1 MGWYLLQHDS
11 VGNATRE
18 VRLDLKTVCSN
29 VFGHGRKGEN
39 NVKTVSQE
47 LLRRDVRFLG
57 DMLGGV
63 IRDLAGESA
72 LERVET
78 IRKLS
83 RERRAGDLSAE
94 SELTQV
100 IGSLDE
106 SETRVVTRA
115 FSIFFDLANLA
126 EDRHRVRVLR
136 SRERDRH
143 PHPRYESIGDA
154 ILRMRDAG
162 MTADAVQAALNRL
175 SIELVFTAH
184 PSEAKRRSHRSKIRR
199 MRQAL
204 EELERD
210 DLLPRERRKLEN
222 QLRTELV
229 VLWQSEFLRPSHP
242 TVLQEVRRGLSIAPR
257 LWEVVPEIYRDMRRA
272 LSECYP
278 ETEFHL
284 PLFLKFGSWIGGDR
298 DGHPHVTSGV
308 TRETL
313 QLLRA
318 AAIDAHLQRCQQLA
332 EFLSVSENEVVGA
345 EALKPRIAAAVSRW
359 PALEQ
364 AIGSMASMETWRQ
377 WLTLIEWRLQQ
388 SRAAMIGDVLP
399 PGAYRDGSELE
410 QDVRVLVESL
420 QENRARKILCEP
432 LLEWLDLVRVFGLHM
447 TGLDV
452 RQDARVY
459 REVMTEL
466 FARLQ
471 ITDDFASLAEDQRQ
485 ELLSRT
491 ISRASNIPREGL
503 SPQALETLDLFQL
516 LHDAIVA
523 FGPKCLGSH
532 VISMTSVPSDMLTVL
547 WLWRWAQVV
556 GSPSG
561 VDVAAFPEQLSIVP
575 LFEKIDD
582 LKRGPATLDAILNQP
597 LYAAH
602 LRHQG
607 SRQIVMIGYSDSTKD
622 GGYLAACWGLYR
634 AQSELKAVADR
645 HGVDLT
651 FFHGRGGSLG
661 RGGGPAAR
669 GIFSL
674 PPDALDGSLRLTEQ
688 GEVLAERYDDDQIA
702 YRHLEQVTSA
712 TLLASALPV
721 RAAKS
726 SWVKIMERIAQ
737 RSFQVYRE
745 LVDQPGFIEF
755 FGAATPI
762 DEIETLNI
770 GSRPARRRG
779 QRSLA
784 DLRAIPWVF
793 SWTQN
798 RCLIPAWYGLG
809 TVLTELTD
817 EETDDWQIAREMY
830 REWPFFQATIDNAA
844 LALAK
849 ADSFIAS
856 RYADLVESGDV
867 RRRIGAMILEQRDR
881 AHGAILSLTGD
892 MHLLS
897 NSPWLQASI
906 DARNPYIDPL
916 NLIQIELIQRRRRLA
931 AADGERVREL
941 LRLTVQGIA
950 AGMRTT
956 G

>member
-1 MGWYLLQHDS
+1 M
-11 VGNATRE
+11 
-18 VRLDLKTVCSN
+18 KP
-29 VFGHGRKGEN
+29 
-39 NVKTVSQE
+39 VSQE

-57 DMLGGV
+57 DMLGEV
-63 IRDLAGESA
+63 IRDLIGDKG
-72 LERVET
+72 LEQVEE

-83 RERRAGDLSAE
+83 RERRAGDQAAE
-94 SELTQV
+94 SRLSQA
-100 IGSLDE
+100 IASLDD
-106 SETRVVTRA
+106 SDARNVTRA

-126 EDRHRVRVLR
+126 EDRQRVRVLR
-136 SRERDRH
+136 SRERERH
-143 PHPRYESIGDA
+143 PQPRYESIGEA
-154 ILRMRDAG
+154 ILKLRDAG
-162 MTADAVQAALNRL
+162 LSAVAMQNALDRL

-199 MRQAL
+199 MRQIL

-210 DLLPRERRKLEN
+210 EHLPRERRKLEN
-222 QLRTELV
+222 QLRTELI
-229 VLWQSEFLRPSHP
+229 VLWQSEFLRPSRP
-242 TVLQEVRRGLSIAPR
+242 TVLQEVRRGLSMTPR
-257 LWEVVPEIYRDMRRA
+257 LWEVVPEVYRDMRRA
-272 LSECYP
+272 LTDCYP
-278 ETEFHL
+278 NSDFHL
-284 PLFLKFGSWIGGDR
+284 PRFLKFGSWIGGDR
-298 DGHPHVTSGV
+298 DGHPHVTSDV
-308 TRETL
+308 TRQTL
-313 QLLRA
+313 HLLRI
-318 AAIDAHLQRCQQLA
+318 AAIDAHLERCQQLS
-332 EFLSVSENEVVGA
+332 EFLSISENEVSGT
-345 EALKPRIAAAVSRW
+345 EALKQRINEAVSQW
-359 PALEQ
+359 PAVEQ
-364 AIGSMASMETWRQ
+364 LQSMPSMEIWRR
-377 WLTLIEWRLQQ
+377 WLAVIEWRLQQ
-388 SRAAMIGDVLP
+388 SRAAVIGEPLP
-399 PGAYRDGSELE
+399 AGGYRDGSDLE
-410 QDVRVLVESL
+410 QDVRAVVESL
-420 QENRARKILCEP
+420 QENRAKEVLCEP

-447 TGLDV
+447 TCLDV

-471 ITDDFASLAEDQRQ
+471 LTDDFASLDEVPRQ

-491 ISRASNIPREGL
+491 IATVRDIPREGL
-503 SPQALETLDLFQL
+503 SPQSVETLALFEL
-516 LHDAIVA
+516 LHDAMA
-523 FGPKCLGSH
+523 TFGPNCLGSH
-532 VISMTSVPSDMLTVL
+532 VISMTSIPSDVLTVL
-547 WLWRWAQVV
+547 WLWRWAQV
-556 GSPSG
+556 SG
-561 VDVAAFPEQLSIVP
+561 NAPGIDVSKLPEQLSIAP

-582 LKRGPATLDAILNQP
+582 LKRGPETLDSILNQP

-602 LRHQG
+602 LRQQG
-607 SRQIVMIGYSDSTKD
+607 SRQLVMIGYSDSTKD
-622 GGYLAACWGLYR
+622 GGYLAACWSLYR
-634 AQSELKAVADR
+634 AQSELKRVADQHR
-645 HGVDLT
+645 IDLT

-669 GIFSL
+669 GITSL

-702 YRHLEQVTSA
+702 FRHLEQVTSA
-712 TLLASALPV
+712 TLLASAMPA
-721 RAAKS
+721 RTARPE
-726 SWVKIMERIAQ
+726 WIKIMEAIAQ

-762 DEIETLNI
+762 DEIESLNI

-798 RCLIPAWYGLG
+798 RSLIPAWYGLG
-809 TVLTELTD
+809 TALTELMN
-817 EETDDWQIAREMY
+817 EETDDWQTARAMY
-830 REWPFFQATIDNAA
+830 REWPFFQAMIDNAA

-856 RYADLVESGDV
+856 RYAGLVESDDV
-867 RRRIGAMILEQRDR
+867 RHRIGTMIQNQRDQ
-881 AHGAILSLTGD
+881 AEGAILSLTGNL
-892 MHLLS
+892 HLLS

-916 NLIQIELIQRRRRLA
+916 NLIQIEWIQRRRNLPA
-931 AADGERVREL
+931 EDGERIREL